1 MHRPFVSITAASFV
15 LAAALSAGQVF
26 AQEKSVKD
34 QIAGSWTLV
43 SIKAGSAEPYGANPK
58 GVMFLGPNG
67 QFSITIVREGV
78 PKFASDNRTTGT
90 ADENK
95 AAVQGTLAYFGS
107 YAVNDKDQ
115 IIDMNVDAS
124 TYPNFNGTKQNRR
137 FALAGDELTLTNP
150 SPSGGGG
157 AAAVQIWKRAK

>member
-1 MHRPFVSITAASFV
+1 MYRLPISLMAASV
-15 LAAALSAGQVF
+15 LAAAALSAAPAF

-34 QIAGSWTLV
+34 QIAGAWTLV
-43 SIKAGSAEPYGANPK
+43 SIKAGSAEPYGPNPK
-58 GVMFLGPNG
+58 GVMFLAPGG
-67 QFSITIVREGV
+67 QFSITIVRDGV

-95 AAVQGTLAYFGS
+95 AAVLGSLAYYGT
-107 YAVNDKDQ
+107 YAVNEKDQ

-124 TYPNFNGTKQNRR
+124 TYPNFNGSKQNRR

-157 AAAVQIWKRAK
+157 AAAVQIWKRVK